1 MNQTS
6 KETLPLNLDE
16 DERTY
21 INKSQFIVGVTN
33 SIAKKY
39 GHLRQDSKAP

>member
-6 KETLPLNLDE
+6 KETLPLNLDD

-21 INKSQFIVGVTN
+21 INKSQFIAGVIN

-39 GHLRQDSKAP
+39 GSLRQDSKAP

>member
-6 KETLPLNLDE
+6 KETLPLNLVE
-16 DERTY
+16 VERTY

-39 GHLRQDSKAP
+39 SHLRQDSKAP